1 MQPLKYNKDKLLDDV
16 FQQYCQTRESHFDL
30 PAEKTVTGK
39 TESYKYEFEDLGK
52 CGGSALFIYF
62 FYNDKEI
69 SEAIRKANEE
79 KV

>member
-1 MQPLKYNKDKLLDDV
+1 MTQFINSEAFFEWYDSVSNDLKYNKDKLLDDV

-39 TESYKYEFEDLGK
+39 PESYKYEFEDLGK

-62 FYNDKEI
+62 
-69 SEAIRKANEE
+69 
-79 KV
+79 

>member
-1 MQPLKYNKDKLLDDV
+1 MTQFINSEAFFKWYDSVSSDTKYNKDKLLNDV
-16 FQQYCQTRESHFDL
+16 FQQYCDTRESVFQL

-62 FYNDKEI
+62 
-69 SEAIRKANEE
+69 
-79 KV
+79 

>member
-1 MQPLKYNKDKLLDDV
+1 MTQFINSEAFFKWYDSVSSDTRYNKDKLLNDV
-16 FQQYCQTRESHFDL
+16 FQQYCETRESVFQL

-62 FYNDKEI
+62 
-69 SEAIRKANEE
+69 
-79 KV
+79 